1 MRQRIVHGVTRA
13 LAGLVLIVILLGALP
28 LEGWVYRALLV
39 EHAPRAA
46 DAIVILAGGIAGA
59 DTATEETTMRLV
71 HGLRLYRRG
80 HAPVIVLSGGGVSR
94 HGPEAAVMRRMAL
107 DLGADASTLVL
118 ETVSRRTASQGTA
131 VAELARARGFRT
143 ILLVTSAEHSFR
155 ASRVFAKTGLE
166 VISTPVHGSH
176 GTRLAVTLRPYQIA
190 RRVCGLVDLAYEG
203 AAIALYW
210 SRGWL

>member
-1 MRQRIVHGVTRA
+1 VRQRIVHGVTGA
-13 LAGLVLIVILLGALP
+13 LAGLVLIVILLGVLP
-28 LEGWVYRALLV
+28 IEGRVYRALLV

-46 DAIVILAGGIAGA
+46 DAIVILAGGITNA
-59 DTATEETTMRLV
+59 DAATEETTMRLV

-80 HAPVIVLSGGGVSR
+80 HAPVIVLSGGGAS
-94 HGPEAAVMRRMAL
+94 RMAL
-107 DLGADASTLVL
+107 DLGADPSTLVL

-131 VAELARARGFRT
+131 VAELARARGIRT
-143 ILLVTSAEHSFR
+143 ILLVTSAEHSYR

-176 GTRLAVTLRPYQIA
+176 GTRLAITVRPYQIA
-190 RRVCGLVDLAYEG
+190 RRVCGLVALAYEG